1 MTTPTPETSVLD
13 ALRDA
18 INSGDPVRV
27 ADCFTDD
34 YRAELP
40 HHPERSF
47 TGNEQVRKNW
57 TMIFAGISDLQA
69 TVLRTARSGGEIWS
83 EWQMTGRAADGS
95 PVTLVG
101 PVVLTTRD
109 AKIAW
114 ARFYVDRSGTPA
126 D

>member
-18 INSGDPVRV
+18 INSGDPGRV

-47 TGNEQVRKNW
+47 TGNEHVRKNW
-57 TMIFAGISDLQA
+57 TMIFAQISDLEA

-83 EWQMTGRAADGS
+83 EWHMTGRAADGS

-101 PVVLTTRD
+101 PVVLTTRG
-109 AKIAW
+109 AKISW
-114 ARFYVDRSGTPA
+114 ARFYVDRAGTPA